1 MVILVHLVMVQVY
14 SEMISVHKHLKK
26 VIDMWYDLEKK
37 NWESSGMDNKHI
49 FISLHNIK
57 EFIEREER

>member
-1 MVILVHLVMVQVY
+1 MVQVQFKMT
-14 SEMISVHKHLKK
+14 SIHKHLKK
-26 VIDMWYDLEKK
+26 VINMWYDLEKK

-57 EFIEREER
+57 EFLEREER

>member
-1 MVILVHLVMVQVY
+1 
-14 SEMISVHKHLKK
+14 MINVHKHLKK

-37 NWESSGMDNKHI
+37 NWENSGMDDKHI

-57 EFIEREER
+57 EFLERDKDV

>member
-1 MVILVHLVMVQVY
+1 
-14 SEMISVHKHLKK
+14 MISVHRDLKK

-37 NWESSGMDNKHI
+37 NWERSGMDNNHI

-57 EFIEREER
+57 EFIDRDKNGR

>member
-1 MVILVHLVMVQVY
+1 
-14 SEMISVHKHLKK
+14 MISVHKHLKK

-57 EFIEREER
+57 EFLERDRNGG